1 MKAIIP
7 VAGEGVRLRPHTHTT
22 PKPLL
27 SVAGKPIIAHIIDQ
41 LLQVGVDE
49 LELIIGHLGD
59 KIRDFIEKEYK
70 GCKVKAN
77 FVCQESVEG
86 IAHAVYLTREY
97 MDGSPVLIILGDTI
111 FDTDLKAVINS
122 GRSALGVKEVEDP
135 SRFGVVE
142 TEGQRIVRLVEKPKK
157 PRSKLVLTGIYYI
170 VESGQLFQAIEK
182 LIKDNR
188 RNQGEYQLTDALQAI
203 IDQGV
208 EVGTFPVKEWY
219 DCGKPETL
227 LDSNRRLLVR
237 YAKTFKGGKDAIV
250 IPPVN
255 IHERAE
261 ITRSIVG
268 PNVSVAIG
276 ASITDSIIT
285 ESIIGAEAKLEC
297 VALSNSII
305 GPQAEIK
312 GAFHSLNV
320 GDSSSVHLR

>member
-70 GCKVKAN
+70 ECKVKAN
-77 FVCQESVEG
+77 FVCQDSVEG

-111 FDTDLKAVINS
+111 FDTDLKAVVDA

-157 PRSKLVLTGIYYI
+157 PKSKLVLTGIYYI

-188 RNQGEYQLTDALQAI
+188 RNQGEFQLTDALQAI

-268 PNVSVAIG
+268 PNVSVANG